1 MMHKIYKTAVIIL
14 FIAGIGGA
22 ISGCSLFKK
31 KCQTCPSFSH
41 NQVMTDSIFNMKP
54 LQTAHCSPY

>member
-14 FIAGIGGA
+14 FIAGIGGV

-41 NQVMTDSIFNMKP
+41 NQVITDSIFRMKP
-54 LQTAHCSPY
+54 LQTGHCSSY

>member
-14 FIAGIGGA
+14 FIAGIGGG

-31 KCQTCPSFSH
+31 VPDLPFFSH